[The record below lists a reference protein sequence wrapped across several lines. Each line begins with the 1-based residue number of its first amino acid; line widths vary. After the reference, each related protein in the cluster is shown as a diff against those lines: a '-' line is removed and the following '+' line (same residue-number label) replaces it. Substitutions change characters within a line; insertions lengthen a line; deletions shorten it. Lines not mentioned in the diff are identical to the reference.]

1 MNGILNWKQLLK
13 RPWLELY
20 YDAAFVLSLLCCSLV
35 GKFPQYSLPLSGV
48 MVLCF
53 ASSFFSDN
61 LFLYEAIFLYMQNK
75 MVIGGTTAYRFY
87 SYLLV
92 LRFLFELPRLR
103 FRLGYVP
110 PLIVFALHCVM
121 ATGRYDMRL
130 GLNVLVD
137 VFVVYIVLCRV
148 MSDDK
153 LTRKFLLAFLLGM
166 VISGIYGFTAEDA
179 FKDIS
184 ITGGGSE
191 TVNRNFGALGDAN
204 YAGFFYD
211 MAFIIAVTIKGLPRL
226 VKLGFAGFALVLL
239 LGTASLSAMLV
250 LSVMLCCLLVLKL
263 RKKAIPI
270 LIALAVAGVLGLSM
284 LLTIPFFRRIPQI
297 SGLIL
302 RIVEKMRYLQMGRWD
317 MLTTDRADLWAAALN
332 LFANKSIAGKLFGGS
347 VITVALNVTK
357 ILATNWACHQSYIQA
372 LVNFGI
378 VGLLAIYLPVIVI
391 FFYRLC
397 NHMLRPRNYDNEDIK
412 IIQMMSVFA
421 FLVFGT
427 SIDFFVEW
435 RYLFFLF
442 L

>member
-1 MNGILNWKQLLK
+1 MNEILNWKQLRR
-13 RPWLELY
+13 RPLLEQF
-20 YDAAFVLSLLCCSLV
+20 YDAAFLLSLLCCSLV
-35 GKFPQYSLPLSGV
+35 GKFPQLSLPLSAV

-61 LFLYEAIFLYMQNK
+61 LFLYEAIFLFMQNK

-92 LRFLFELPRLR
+92 LRVLFELPRLR

-130 GLNVLVD
+130 GLNVFVD
-137 VFVVYIVLCRV
+137 VFVVYIVLCCVLR
-148 MSDDK
+148 DDT
-153 LTRKFLLAFLLGM
+153 LTRKFMLAFLLGM
-166 VISGIYGFTAEDA
+166 VVSGIYGFTAEDS
-179 FKDIS
+179 FKDIN

-191 TVNRNFGALGDAN
+191 TVNRNFGSLGDAN

-211 MAFIIAVTIKGLPRL
+211 MAFIIALTLKGIPLWL
-226 VKLGFAGFALVLL
+226 KLGLAGFALLLL

-250 LSVMLCCLLVLKL
+250 LAVMLCCLLILK
-263 RKKAIPI
+263 KKQKAIPI
-270 LIALAVAGVLGLSM
+270 LIALAVTGIIGLSL
-284 LLTIPFFRRIPQI
+284 LLTVPFFRRIPQI

-302 RIVEKMRYLQMGRWD
+302 RIIEKMRYLQMGRWD
-317 MLTTDRADLWAAALN
+317 MLTTDRADLWAAAMN
-332 LFANKSIAGKLFGGS
+332 LFASKSIAGKLFGGS
-347 VITVALNVTK
+347 VITVALNKTK
-357 ILATNWACHQSYIQA
+357 IRATNWACHQSYIQA

-378 VGLLAIYLPVIVI
+378 VGLIAVYLPVIIILV
-391 FFYRLC
+391 YRLC
-397 NHMLRPRNYDNEDIK
+397 NHMLRPTGYDNEDIK
-412 IIQMMSVFA
+412 IIQMMSALA